1 MEELKKLSIRNKDVE
16 AELKKQAMEESERL
30 RKKLADKKGDLEAK
44 IKESKNGLESNDDIR
59 LLKGKL
65 ARRDKEISDL
75 RKKTEVSETNYK
87 RLRDEVLKME
97 TILADKKEK
106 NREREL
112 KLNTL
117 KTKYNE

>member
-1 MEELKKLSIRNKDVE
+1 M
-16 AELKKQAMEESERL
+16 
-30 RKKLADKKGDLEAK
+30 ADKKGDLEAK